1 MNSLQ
6 APVDKDRKF
15 LGIFVRGCTVKRGRI
30 VNVSGASPFHL
41 TNVAELVDVPTTV
54 AESYHAARKA
64 QVDAAMKIR
73 EEQGDDPESAD
84 KSPIHA
90 PPVKYLSRGGK
101 LVATKPSYEG

>member
-73 EEQGDDPESAD
+73 EKQGDDPESAD
-84 KSPIHA
+84 KAPIHA
-90 PPVKYLSRGGK
+90 PPVKYLNRAADGFVG
-101 LVATKPSYEG
+101 LHEYEG